1 MMIVNKLNGEGF
13 SDGEIQLMRSIKPR
27 TIMNIELVY
36 PNIVHN
42 EIIIGYDTYPI
53 IVKAEGIFIH
63 ETSNYRFINSNI
75 NAFLSCLNIYDEYC
89 KNIAF
94 YANED
99 ENTIIEIVKKY
110 INQMKACDFYA
121 LSNKDFYWSI
131 MAQQMMDGN
140 I

>member
-1 MMIVNKLNGEGF
+1 M
-13 SDGEIQLMRSIKPR
+13 
-27 TIMNIELVY
+27 
-36 PNIVHN
+36 
-42 EIIIGYDTYPI
+42 
-53 IVKAEGIFIH
+53 
-63 ETSNYRFINSNI
+63 
-75 NAFLSCLNIYDEYC
+75 NIYDEYC

-94 YANED
+94 YANKD

-121 LSNKDFYWSI
+121 LSNENFYWAI

>member
-1 MMIVNKLNGEGF
+1 MMIVNKLKGEGF

-75 NAFLSCLNIYDEYC
+75 NAF
-89 KNIAF
+89 
-94 YANED
+94 
-99 ENTIIEIVKKY
+99 
-110 INQMKACDFYA
+110 
-121 LSNKDFYWSI
+121 
-131 MAQQMMDGN
+131 
-140 I
+140 

>member
-1 MMIVNKLNGEGF
+1 MMVMNKLKDKGF
-13 SDGEIQLMRSIKPR
+13 SDGEIQLILSIKPR
-27 TIMNIELVY
+27 KIMNIELVH
-36 PNIVHN
+36 PDVVHN
-42 EIIIGYDTYPI
+42 EVIIGYDTYPI
-53 IVKAEGIFIH
+53 IAKTEGVFIH
-63 ETSNYRFINSNI
+63 ETSSYRFINSNI

-89 KNIAF
+89 KNIAL

-99 ENTIIEIVKKY
+99 ENTIVEIVKKY

-121 LSNKDFYWSI
+121 LSNENFYWAI

>member
-1 MMIVNKLNGEGF
+1 MIVNKLKGEGF

-63 ETSNYRFINSNI
+63 EARVSHTLPIRLGYVCYSSGLR
-75 NAFLSCLNIYDEYC
+75 LLR
-89 KNIAF
+89 
-94 YANED
+94 
-99 ENTIIEIVKKY
+99 II
-110 INQMKACDFYA
+110 MRHPR
-121 LSNKDFYWSI
+121 
-131 MAQQMMDGN
+131 
-140 I
+140 

>member
-1 MMIVNKLNGEGF
+1 MMIMNKLKDKGF

-27 TIMNIELVY
+27 KIMNIELVY
-36 PNIVHN
+36 PDIVHN
-42 EIIIGYDTYPI
+42 VIITGYDTYPI

-75 NAFLSCLNIYDEYC
+75 NAFLNCLNIYDEYF

-121 LSNKDFYWSI
+121 LSNENFYWAI